1 MRNAQWMPYKL
12 VTDQNFSQVD
22 TTGDTP
28 TVNVQVISPV
38 SILFSIRSQGGAD
51 SVQSVLGWGDQKG
64 FATDT
69 GTSGIEYQA
78 FVTVTDADGTQHQ
91 AIYFSQY
98 GGSFNIWGYEGE
110 TFQLD
115 KLQFVYAYIDST
127 DETPNANHVVGAVD
141 VDNPDLSFRSVSGK
155 SIKVGTNQDLT
166 KLAVDGSLTG
176 TFLLDYDYFN
186 NNGTIMSLVQT
197 AKDLNGDGLITL
209 SDYTGGTKLTM
220 NDAPVKAFYA
230 QTSNAYLPQVYLN
243 VTGPQVLFFRLNL
256 SDGSS
261 IDSDTNTGDYP
272 TLSGTSKTYPSF
284 QSLWGVAGSTTDID
298 KLITQ
303 YEQALKTKYPDST
316 FTLSPESQALVDS
329 LTTFPTGTSYA
340 ASQLNNLYFV
350 ANTVNLTANFVDA
363 SDNQIVAAS
372 VTDSDGTSTTSTNPF
387 QVISTDGTTGA
398 VRSEATATD
407 ADDDALV
414 NYDTTTDDNTNLL
427 SLLAA
432 SGVAIPAG
440 YELAKGASFE
450 YSLGSNGVLQIK
462 LTRVADGGTDVTKVT
477 IENQQLTYGQTVPE
491 TYTVTVGD
499 DLTTDGITW
508 SADDFQVIDGT
519 TGTVMTSG
527 LQAGGDYQI
536 QLTATGREKLEQ
548 ANPDYDFKDSAFS
561 DGTLTVVKL
570 AVTVT
575 ASDVTKAFG
584 QSDPALTLKDATG
597 VLVNGDSLD
606 ALGVTLRRKTGEK
619 VGRYDITG
627 TSTSSNYDVT
637 VEPGVFQITN
647 TAPVIDASDVT
658 VPYATTDD
666 LLTLI
671 QATATDAEDGD
682 LTSQIKI
689 ADDGNFDA
697 TVVGSYRVTLQVT
710 DQADETTQKVVTVT
724 VAEPTSVS
732 AILTFVDQTTG
743 QVVDTQ
749 TLSGK
754 PGTTPTT
761 KVPVPT
767 NYTVVSGTGFV
778 DNGDGTITDT
788 QPLTLDDSDDLTVYL
803 QHATSVTEPPTN
815 VDDAHYAATHKTYTV
830 AVTAT
835 APNDEPSLDVTPTGT
850 TTQTLTYTRTMTM
863 DDVTGEVLSYG
874 DWTTADDYTTVTAKV
889 IAGYSTT
896 DDLTA
901 SGSAQPLSITAAD
914 VKDQLTAFAANPD
927 TDNDQAE
934 FKITYQATNYTIKFI
949 DVDNNNAVVGELTGN
964 AADDDSVAGI
974 VLTESDLAV
983 LNYPGADQ
991 LEVAQDNQYLSSDG
1005 ASSWQGAFEK
1015 VAVAAGQTVTVELKH
1030 KQATDDF
1037 TTSRIIS
1044 YLYPDGSSVARD
1056 DEQDINWTATTDL
1069 WKQAV
1074 TPTASDVT
1082 VLTTYDEG
1090 YGQATAPS
1098 DPLAHYA
1105 PTQTSVAA
1113 ETSAAVLTG
1122 IVYGD
1127 TATYTTN
1134 VKVNYVQTVFAP
1146 DQYLGDNDY
1155 TDYQALTK
1163 TISVV
1168 RNYGEP
1174 VGSSQQTAAPIT
1186 LYRTATYDLSK
1197 DASDASAYSYS
1208 VWTTNSDGI
1217 STSSADQ
1224 QVSDAAMDEKTPAGY
1239 TATTTNMAN
1248 GIAIAGGAGVITV
1261 SGAIGGDDDI
1271 QVVRDVTYT
1280 ADPATL
1286 TVTYVDDD
1294 DQQSIVT
1301 TDELTGVTDA
1311 SGDYETMGKFDS
1323 TKYELATGQ
1332 AATVNYQFAAD
1343 PDTSDNLTI
1352 HLAHKHTSALPDGF
1366 NGQTTQTVIYTG
1378 AGKSTPTMPQPQVI
1392 EWTTDTDLVTGQV
1405 TYMPVNQTT
1414 AVITPT
1420 VPDYTPDKLSVPV
1433 SSFTST
1439 TTMPVDTIITVTYQQ
1454 TTFTPEN
1461 PGTVDGTQSEYLTHT
1476 VTYDVHYATGSTATD
1491 PETVTETFY
1500 RQAVIAAEGDTV
1512 TYTAWTTDSTGN
1524 PTKGQA
1530 TREIAALTELGTP
1543 AGYTA
1548 VVKTTTTA
1556 ANADGSLGQS
1566 SFSENEPVTIDGQV
1580 VSVLRE
1586 VSYLANS
1593 AALTITY
1600 VDDDRQGEQV
1610 GTPIQLTGVTDATGR
1625 YTVTVPANY
1634 VLADGQSETI
1644 DYTFAPNQTDDE
1656 GNVVENTSDNVVVHL
1671 QHAHSTELPA
1681 GFTGTTTDTVTYVG
1695 LPTAKNPGNQQQ
1707 TVTWTT
1713 STDLVTGVTT
1723 YTPTNQ
1729 TDAVRTPLVAGYTA
1743 DTTVVPASDYV
1754 ATTTAP
1760 TDQLTQVTYS
1770 ANAATLQVTYVDVDN
1785 GNSLVGT
1792 PTTLT
1797 GQTDATGH
1805 YDASAHFDQTK
1816 YELADGQAATVPY
1829 TFAAGT
1835 ATSDDLVIKLQHKRV
1850 TTLPDDFTG
1859 TTTETVHYVGAGSA
1873 TPADYSQNITWTTST
1888 DLVTGVTTYTPT
1900 NQAAAV
1906 KTPVITGY
1914 RTDTAEVVATNYLS
1928 TTVQPTNQ
1936 VTTVT
1941 YIVNVEMMTPP
1952 TDPTN
1957 SHYADTHKQFTE
1969 TVQAVVPS
1977 GVAADLTPDNSSQ
1990 TLNYARAYQ
1999 VDAATGVVTGNYG
2012 AWTLESSDFTTVT
2025 AKTLPGY
2032 QTVPATV
2039 SATNFAAELQAFIN
2053 DTSVTDATHV
2063 DYIQYVAN
2071 TDTAATIQYV
2081 DTTTNTPVQ
2090 LETVIG
2096 TTNQTADYTVS
2107 VPQGYEIDTAKTT
2120 MVDGEQLSIKLT
2132 ADDTDNLT
2140 IYLKHAT
2147 QTVLPTDPTY
2157 AAETNAEVV
2166 RVINY
2171 QYRDGTQAA
2180 NRYSDNLFFTRTV
2193 TVDQVTNQIVAY
2205 GDWVPTT
2212 TATFAAK
2219 DSPVIPGYTAT
2230 LATVPA
2236 KTVVATD
2243 QQVVFTVTYQANP
2256 DTAATINYLDVET
2269 GQNVQ
2274 TATIQGET
2282 DTTSDYLVKVPAGYV
2297 LADTQ
2302 PATIHNGEVSVI
2314 FKADDSDDVTIYLT
2328 HDSVTIEPND
2338 PETKP
2343 NDPIPGDS
2351 GKTYGDYTTATTV
2364 TVTRTINYLYGDTA
2378 TKAADSRV
2386 QTVNFARSITVDQV
2400 TGEILSTGDWTVVSE
2415 KSDFSAVASPTIA
2428 GYTATP
2434 EVVAASTPTG
2444 DTPDETLNVRYT
2456 ANHDTTATIS
2466 YVDEKTGQ
2474 TVKSDQPVGTTDT
2487 TVNYQVDVPN
2497 GYVIDTSRSNY
2508 QNGQQLSIVLKGTNA
2523 DNVTIYLTH
2532 DSLTIDPNDP
2542 ETKPNDPIPGDSG
2555 KTYGDYTKATT
2566 ATVTRTIN
2574 YLYGNTAN
2582 KAADSKVQTVS
2593 FTRSITVDQVTGEIL
2608 STGDWR
2614 VVSEKSDFA
2623 AVTSPT
2629 IAGYTADKRT
2639 VSAGS
2644 PTSDTPDESLSVRYT
2659 ANHDTTATVSYVD
2672 EQTGEVVKSDQPVG
2686 TTDTTVN
2693 YQVDV
2698 PAGYVIDTSRSNYQN
2713 GQQLSIVLK
2722 GTNADDVTIYLT
2734 HDSLTIDPNDPE
2746 TKPDAPI
2753 PGGSGKTYGD
2763 YTKATNATVTRTINY
2778 LYGDTANKAAD
2789 SKVQTV
2795 SFTRSITVDQ
2805 VTGEILSTGDWTV
2818 VGKTTNFA
2826 AVASPTIA
2834 GYTADKRTVS
2844 AVTPTAGSQSITTT
2858 VTYSPNTATPATISY
2873 QDRQT
2878 GNVVTTVTLT
2888 GTTNTSRDYQLSVP
2902 AGYVLAEHQ
2911 VANITAGKVKLTF
2924 TPDERD
2930 NVTVYL
2936 THQLEELTPE
2946 LVHTRTDDPIP
2957 GGSGKTYGD
2966 YLKATQS
2973 VATRTIKYV
2982 DGQTG
2987 QPIAKPVVQ
2996 SLQFERTI
3004 QIDDVTGAIT
3014 VYGQWQPTTTNSF
3027 AAIQSPSIGGYT
3039 TQLLQ
3044 VPVAQAV
3051 PGQQTQATVH
3061 YTVAPHSFTVTP
3073 TDTTGQPLP
3082 GVPAIQLTGVTGELV
3097 QVPQIPGYEFVGITP
3112 HVPASGGIKLVYV
3125 KVQTQTPASTGDQTT
3140 TTTADNVRESSK
3152 TIGQHHDT
3160 TPVVTGQ
3167 LGQHDDAKS
3176 AAGNQLD
3183 LAHDVKQAS
3192 SKRNASG
3199 TAKSGTNRKVSTTR
3213 LPQTG
3218 ESTSQALS
3226 LTGMLALVLSFLGL
3240 AGVKK
3245 RKHKQD

>member
-1 MRNAQWMPYKL
+1 M
-12 VTDQNFSQVD
+12 
-22 TTGDTP
+22 
-28 TVNVQVISPV
+28 
-38 SILFSIRSQGGAD
+38 
-51 SVQSVLGWGDQKG
+51 
-64 FATDT
+64 
-69 GTSGIEYQA
+69 
-78 FVTVTDADGTQHQ
+78 
-91 AIYFSQY
+91 
-98 GGSFNIWGYEGE
+98 
-110 TFQLD
+110 
-115 KLQFVYAYIDST
+115 
-127 DETPNANHVVGAVD
+127 
-141 VDNPDLSFRSVSGK
+141 
-155 SIKVGTNQDLT
+155 
-166 KLAVDGSLTG
+166 
-176 TFLLDYDYFN
+176 
-186 NNGTIMSLVQT
+186 
-197 AKDLNGDGLITL
+197 
-209 SDYTGGTKLTM
+209 
-220 NDAPVKAFYA
+220 
-230 QTSNAYLPQVYLN
+230 
-243 VTGPQVLFFRLNL
+243 
-256 SDGSS
+256 
-261 IDSDTNTGDYP
+261 
-272 TLSGTSKTYPSF
+272 
-284 QSLWGVAGSTTDID
+284 
-298 KLITQ
+298 
-303 YEQALKTKYPDST
+303 
-316 FTLSPESQALVDS
+316 
-329 LTTFPTGTSYA
+329 
-340 ASQLNNLYFV
+340 
-350 ANTVNLTANFVDA
+350 
-363 SDNQIVAAS
+363 
-372 VTDSDGTSTTSTNPF
+372 
-387 QVISTDGTTGA
+387 
-398 VRSEATATD
+398 
-407 ADDDALV
+407 
-414 NYDTTTDDNTNLL
+414 
-427 SLLAA
+427 
-432 SGVAIPAG
+432 
-440 YELAKGASFE
+440 
-450 YSLGSNGVLQIK
+450 
-462 LTRVADGGTDVTKVT
+462 
-477 IENQQLTYGQTVPE
+477 
-491 TYTVTVGD
+491 
-499 DLTTDGITW
+499 
-508 SADDFQVIDGT
+508 
-519 TGTVMTSG
+519 
-527 LQAGGDYQI
+527 
-536 QLTATGREKLEQ
+536 
-548 ANPDYDFKDSAFS
+548 
-561 DGTLTVVKL
+561 
-570 AVTVT
+570 
-575 ASDVTKAFG
+575 
-584 QSDPALTLKDATG
+584 
-597 VLVNGDSLD
+597 
-606 ALGVTLRRKTGEK
+606 
-619 VGRYDITG
+619 
-627 TSTSSNYDVT
+627 
-637 VEPGVFQITN
+637 
-647 TAPVIDASDVT
+647 
-658 VPYATTDD
+658 
-666 LLTLI
+666 
-671 QATATDAEDGD
+671 
-682 LTSQIKI
+682 
-689 ADDGNFDA
+689 
-697 TVVGSYRVTLQVT
+697 
-710 DQADETTQKVVTVT
+710 
-724 VAEPTSVS
+724 
-732 AILTFVDQTTG
+732 
-743 QVVDTQ
+743 
-749 TLSGK
+749 
-754 PGTTPTT
+754 
-761 KVPVPT
+761 
-767 NYTVVSGTGFV
+767 
-778 DNGDGTITDT
+778 
-788 QPLTLDDSDDLTVYL
+788 
-803 QHATSVTEPPTN
+803 
-815 VDDAHYAATHKTYTV
+815 
-830 AVTAT
+830 
-835 APNDEPSLDVTPTGT
+835 
-850 TTQTLTYTRTMTM
+850 
-863 DDVTGEVLSYG
+863 
-874 DWTTADDYTTVTAKV
+874 
-889 IAGYSTT
+889 
-896 DDLTA
+896 
-901 SGSAQPLSITAAD
+901 
-914 VKDQLTAFAANPD
+914 
-927 TDNDQAE
+927 
-934 FKITYQATNYTIKFI
+934 
-949 DVDNNNAVVGELTGN
+949 
-964 AADDDSVAGI
+964 
-974 VLTESDLAV
+974 
-983 LNYPGADQ
+983 
-991 LEVAQDNQYLSSDG
+991 
-1005 ASSWQGAFEK
+1005 
-1015 VAVAAGQTVTVELKH
+1015 
-1030 KQATDDF
+1030 
-1037 TTSRIIS
+1037 
-1044 YLYPDGSSVARD
+1044 
-1056 DEQDINWTATTDL
+1056 
-1069 WKQAV
+1069 
-1074 TPTASDVT
+1074 
-1082 VLTTYDEG
+1082 
-1090 YGQATAPS
+1090 
-1098 DPLAHYA
+1098 
-1105 PTQTSVAA
+1105 
-1113 ETSAAVLTG
+1113 
-1122 IVYGD
+1122 
-1127 TATYTTN
+1127 
-1134 VKVNYVQTVFAP
+1134 
-1146 DQYLGDNDY
+1146 
-1155 TDYQALTK
+1155 
-1163 TISVV
+1163 
-1168 RNYGEP
+1168 
-1174 VGSSQQTAAPIT
+1174 
-1186 LYRTATYDLSK
+1186 
-1197 DASDASAYSYS
+1197 
-1208 VWTTNSDGI
+1208 
-1217 STSSADQ
+1217 
-1224 QVSDAAMDEKTPAGY
+1224 
-1239 TATTTNMAN
+1239 
-1248 GIAIAGGAGVITV
+1248 
-1261 SGAIGGDDDI
+1261 
-1271 QVVRDVTYT
+1271 
-1280 ADPATL
+1280 
-1286 TVTYVDDD
+1286 
-1294 DQQSIVT
+1294 
-1301 TDELTGVTDA
+1301 
-1311 SGDYETMGKFDS
+1311 
-1323 TKYELATGQ
+1323 
-1332 AATVNYQFAAD
+1332 
-1343 PDTSDNLTI
+1343 
-1352 HLAHKHTSALPDGF
+1352 
-1366 NGQTTQTVIYTG
+1366 
-1378 AGKSTPTMPQPQVI
+1378 
-1392 EWTTDTDLVTGQV
+1392 
-1405 TYMPVNQTT
+1405 

-1512 TYTAWTTDSTGN
+1512 TYTAWTTDPTGN

-1580 VSVLRE
+1580 ASVLRE

-1634 VLADGQSETI
+1634 VLADGQSGTI

-1760 TDQLTQVTYS
+1760 IDQLTQVTYS

-1957 SHYADTHKQFTE
+1957 AHYADTHKQFTE

-2032 QTVPATV
+2032 QAVPATV

-2157 AAETNAEVV
+2157 AAEMNAEVV

-2236 KTVVATD
+2236 KTVVATN

-2444 DTPDETLNVRYT
+2444 DTLDETLNVRYT

-2487 TVNYQVDVPN
+2487 TVNYQVDVPA

-2644 PTSDTPDESLSVRYT
+2644 PTGDTPDESLSVRYT
-2659 ANHDTTATVSYVD
+2659 ANHDTTATISYID
-2672 EQTGEVVKSDQPVG
+2672 EQTSEVVKSDQPVG

-2746 TKPDAPI
+2746 TKPDDPI

-2818 VGKTTNFA
+2818 VSKTTNFA
-2826 AVASPTIA
+2826 ALASPTIA

-2888 GTTNTSRDYQLSVP
+2888 GTTNTSRDYQLNVP

-2930 NVTVYL
+2930 NITVYL

-2982 DGQTG
+2982 DGRTG
-2987 QPIAKPVVQ
+2987 QPIAKPVAQ

-3014 VYGQWQPTTTNSF
+3014 VYGQWQPTTLNSF

-3051 PGQQTQATVH
+3051 PGQQTQVTVQ

>member
-1 MRNAQWMPYKL
+1 
-12 VTDQNFSQVD
+12 
-22 TTGDTP
+22 
-28 TVNVQVISPV
+28 
-38 SILFSIRSQGGAD
+38 
-51 SVQSVLGWGDQKG
+51 
-64 FATDT
+64 
-69 GTSGIEYQA
+69 
-78 FVTVTDADGTQHQ
+78 
-91 AIYFSQY
+91 
-98 GGSFNIWGYEGE
+98 
-110 TFQLD
+110 
-115 KLQFVYAYIDST
+115 
-127 DETPNANHVVGAVD
+127 
-141 VDNPDLSFRSVSGK
+141 
-155 SIKVGTNQDLT
+155 
-166 KLAVDGSLTG
+166 
-176 TFLLDYDYFN
+176 
-186 NNGTIMSLVQT
+186 
-197 AKDLNGDGLITL
+197 
-209 SDYTGGTKLTM
+209 
-220 NDAPVKAFYA
+220 
-230 QTSNAYLPQVYLN
+230 
-243 VTGPQVLFFRLNL
+243 
-256 SDGSS
+256 
-261 IDSDTNTGDYP
+261 
-272 TLSGTSKTYPSF
+272 
-284 QSLWGVAGSTTDID
+284 
-298 KLITQ
+298 
-303 YEQALKTKYPDST
+303 
-316 FTLSPESQALVDS
+316 
-329 LTTFPTGTSYA
+329 
-340 ASQLNNLYFV
+340 
-350 ANTVNLTANFVDA
+350 
-363 SDNQIVAAS
+363 
-372 VTDSDGTSTTSTNPF
+372 
-387 QVISTDGTTGA
+387 
-398 VRSEATATD
+398 
-407 ADDDALV
+407 
-414 NYDTTTDDNTNLL
+414 
-427 SLLAA
+427 
-432 SGVAIPAG
+432 
-440 YELAKGASFE
+440 
-450 YSLGSNGVLQIK
+450 
-462 LTRVADGGTDVTKVT
+462 
-477 IENQQLTYGQTVPE
+477 
-491 TYTVTVGD
+491 
-499 DLTTDGITW
+499 
-508 SADDFQVIDGT
+508 
-519 TGTVMTSG
+519 
-527 LQAGGDYQI
+527 
-536 QLTATGREKLEQ
+536 
-548 ANPDYDFKDSAFS
+548 
-561 DGTLTVVKL
+561 
-570 AVTVT
+570 
-575 ASDVTKAFG
+575 
-584 QSDPALTLKDATG
+584 
-597 VLVNGDSLD
+597 
-606 ALGVTLRRKTGEK
+606 
-619 VGRYDITG
+619 
-627 TSTSSNYDVT
+627 
-637 VEPGVFQITN
+637 
-647 TAPVIDASDVT
+647 
-658 VPYATTDD
+658 
-666 LLTLI
+666 
-671 QATATDAEDGD
+671 
-682 LTSQIKI
+682 
-689 ADDGNFDA
+689 
-697 TVVGSYRVTLQVT
+697 
-710 DQADETTQKVVTVT
+710 
-724 VAEPTSVS
+724 
-732 AILTFVDQTTG
+732 
-743 QVVDTQ
+743 
-749 TLSGK
+749 
-754 PGTTPTT
+754 
-761 KVPVPT
+761 
-767 NYTVVSGTGFV
+767 
-778 DNGDGTITDT
+778 
-788 QPLTLDDSDDLTVYL
+788 
-803 QHATSVTEPPTN
+803 
-815 VDDAHYAATHKTYTV
+815 
-830 AVTAT
+830 
-835 APNDEPSLDVTPTGT
+835 
-850 TTQTLTYTRTMTM
+850 
-863 DDVTGEVLSYG
+863 
-874 DWTTADDYTTVTAKV
+874 
-889 IAGYSTT
+889 
-896 DDLTA
+896 
-901 SGSAQPLSITAAD
+901 
-914 VKDQLTAFAANPD
+914 
-927 TDNDQAE
+927 
-934 FKITYQATNYTIKFI
+934 
-949 DVDNNNAVVGELTGN
+949 
-964 AADDDSVAGI
+964 
-974 VLTESDLAV
+974 
-983 LNYPGADQ
+983 
-991 LEVAQDNQYLSSDG
+991 
-1005 ASSWQGAFEK
+1005 
-1015 VAVAAGQTVTVELKH
+1015 
-1030 KQATDDF
+1030 
-1037 TTSRIIS
+1037 
-1044 YLYPDGSSVARD
+1044 
-1056 DEQDINWTATTDL
+1056 
-1069 WKQAV
+1069 
-1074 TPTASDVT
+1074 
-1082 VLTTYDEG
+1082 
-1090 YGQATAPS
+1090 
-1098 DPLAHYA
+1098 
-1105 PTQTSVAA
+1105 
-1113 ETSAAVLTG
+1113 
-1122 IVYGD
+1122 
-1127 TATYTTN
+1127 
-1134 VKVNYVQTVFAP
+1134 
-1146 DQYLGDNDY
+1146 
-1155 TDYQALTK
+1155 
-1163 TISVV
+1163 
-1168 RNYGEP
+1168 
-1174 VGSSQQTAAPIT
+1174 
-1186 LYRTATYDLSK
+1186 
-1197 DASDASAYSYS
+1197 
-1208 VWTTNSDGI
+1208 
-1217 STSSADQ
+1217 
-1224 QVSDAAMDEKTPAGY
+1224 
-1239 TATTTNMAN
+1239 
-1248 GIAIAGGAGVITV
+1248 
-1261 SGAIGGDDDI
+1261 
-1271 QVVRDVTYT
+1271 
-1280 ADPATL
+1280 
-1286 TVTYVDDD
+1286 
-1294 DQQSIVT
+1294 
-1301 TDELTGVTDA
+1301 
-1311 SGDYETMGKFDS
+1311 
-1323 TKYELATGQ
+1323 
-1332 AATVNYQFAAD
+1332 
-1343 PDTSDNLTI
+1343 
-1352 HLAHKHTSALPDGF
+1352 
-1366 NGQTTQTVIYTG
+1366 
-1378 AGKSTPTMPQPQVI
+1378 
-1392 EWTTDTDLVTGQV
+1392 
-1405 TYMPVNQTT
+1405 
-1414 AVITPT
+1414 
-1420 VPDYTPDKLSVPV
+1420 
-1433 SSFTST
+1433 
-1439 TTMPVDTIITVTYQQ
+1439 MPVDTIITVTYQQ

-1512 TYTAWTTDSTGN
+1512 TYTAWTTDPTGN

-1580 VSVLRE
+1580 ASVLRE

-1634 VLADGQSETI
+1634 VLADGQSGTI

-1760 TDQLTQVTYS
+1760 IDQLTQVTYS

-1957 SHYADTHKQFTE
+1957 AHYADTHKQFTE

-2032 QTVPATV
+2032 QAVPATV

-2157 AAETNAEVV
+2157 AAEMNAEVV

-2236 KTVVATD
+2236 KTVVATN

-2444 DTPDETLNVRYT
+2444 DTLDETLNVRYT

-2487 TVNYQVDVPN
+2487 TVNYQVDVPA

-2644 PTSDTPDESLSVRYT
+2644 PTGDTPDESLSVRYT
-2659 ANHDTTATVSYVD
+2659 ANHDTTATISYID
-2672 EQTGEVVKSDQPVG
+2672 EQTSEVVKSDQPVG

-2746 TKPDAPI
+2746 TKPDDPI

-2818 VGKTTNFA
+2818 VSKTTNFA
-2826 AVASPTIA
+2826 ALASPTIA

-2888 GTTNTSRDYQLSVP
+2888 GTTNTSRDYQLNVP

-2930 NVTVYL
+2930 NITVYL

-2982 DGQTG
+2982 DGRTG
-2987 QPIAKPVVQ
+2987 QPIAKPVAQ

-3014 VYGQWQPTTTNSF
+3014 VYGQWQPTTLNSF

-3051 PGQQTQATVH
+3051 PGQQTQVTVQ